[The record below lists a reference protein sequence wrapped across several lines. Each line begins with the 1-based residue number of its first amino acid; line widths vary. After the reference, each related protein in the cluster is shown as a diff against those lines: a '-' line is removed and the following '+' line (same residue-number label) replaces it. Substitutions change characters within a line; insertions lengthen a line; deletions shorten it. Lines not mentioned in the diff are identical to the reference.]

1 MKRILKASA
10 DIGFALFEKQNTLAG
25 IVKTATYNI
34 FKLLD
39 HDLKF
44 LGNIWW

>member
-25 IVKTATYNI
+25 IVKTVTYN
-34 FKLLD
+34 FKAFLND
-39 HDLKF
+39 DLKF